1 MGCGSSVSARKYR
14 VSEPAPTRA
23 PPNKD
28 EHGASTRD
36 EIRTMRDGL
45 ESLSTK
51 MKAAVAAVE
60 FVAAAKAAAAEA
72 RRDANEAATD
82 AEAASAKAVE
92 DAEAAEAAAKLA
104 VAEAEA
110 LVAKQEQSLQ
120 ALEAALAEKLRQIDL
135 RMWVDEFM
143 EADIRTE
150 ATTLRTHVQE
160 SSRVLDEARGQ
171 LRKAAAGLDAVA
183 IPTEEAAG

>member
-1 MGCGSSVSARKYR
+1 
-14 VSEPAPTRA
+14 
-23 PPNKD
+23 
-28 EHGASTRD
+28 
-36 EIRTMRDGL
+36 MRDGL

-51 MKAAVAAVE
+51 MTAAVAAVE

-92 DAEAAEAAAKLA
+92 DAEAAETAAKLA

-120 ALEAALAEKLRQIDL
+120 ALEAALTEKLRQIDL

>member
-1 MGCGSSVSARKYR
+1 MSARKYR

-72 RRDANEAATD
+72 RSRDANEAATD

-92 DAEAAEAAAKLA
+92 DAEAAETAAKLA

-150 ATTLRTHVQE
+150 ATTLGTHVQE

-171 LRKAAAGLDAVA
+171 LRRAAAGLDAVA